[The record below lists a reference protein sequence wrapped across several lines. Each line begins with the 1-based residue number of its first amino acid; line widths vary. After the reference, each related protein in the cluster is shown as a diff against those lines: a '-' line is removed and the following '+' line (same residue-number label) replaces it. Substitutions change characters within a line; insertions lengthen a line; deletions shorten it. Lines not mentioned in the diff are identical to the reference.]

1 MAEIKRGKPEAIFQL
16 FTTVAPSF
24 FTGSGLFIER
34 YEAVVTDIGLVQ
46 NSPLHEELDQTV
58 TAVSRFLEMATLG
71 DVVARLKSFA
81 PDVVVSDIS
90 PLGIVAAKEAGIRSV
105 QVENFTWDWIYEGYR
120 DRHNG
125 FNPLI
130 EKLRTIFHLAD
141 IRIQCEPVT
150 DRASAGPASGL
161 YLVPPI
167 ARALKAGWSLPSPL
181 TAGERYVLVSLGGIK
196 SELPFLERLADYPN
210 TTFVIAG
217 EQTKRMG
224 NVVSF
229 ASDDERFY
237 HPNLVAAATTVVS
250 KAGYSTVA
258 EVYHSGVPFIVVER
272 PAFRE
277 SEPLIQFISELNPTL
292 PISQGEFDSGAWLR
306 LLDDPRLTTIS
317 QPSRL
322 LAPSRIN
329 GAVSAARIILAN
341 AERSANSLT
350 EES

>member
-1 MAEIKRGKPEAIFQL
+1 MAEIKRQKPEALFQL

-24 FTGSGLFIER
+24 FTGSGLFVER

-58 TAVSRFLEMATLG
+58 TTVSRFLEMANIG
-71 DVVARLKSFA
+71 DVVARLQSFS

-105 QVENFTWDWIYEGYR
+105 LVENFTWDWIYEGYR
-120 DRHNG
+120 HRHNG
-125 FNPLI
+125 FDPLI
-130 EKLRTIFHLAD
+130 EKLRTILDLAD
-141 IRIQCEPVT
+141 TRIQCEPVT
-150 DRASAGPASGL
+150 DRATVGPASKL
-161 YLVPPI
+161 HLVPPI
-167 ARALKAGWSLPSPL
+167 ARMLQAGWSLPFPL

-196 SELPFLERLADYPN
+196 SELPFLERLSGYPN

-217 EQTKRMG
+217 EQTKRIG

-229 ASDDERFY
+229 ASGDERFY
-237 HPNLVAAATTVVS
+237 HPNLVAAATIVVS

-277 SEPLIQFISELNPTL
+277 SEPLIQFISDHNPTL
-292 PISQGEFDSGAWLR
+292 PIAQGEFDSGAWLR
-306 LLDDPRLTTIS
+306 LLEDPRLKTVS
-317 QPSRL
+317 PSRL
-322 LAPSRIN
+322 VAPIREN
-329 GAVSAARIILAN
+329 GAVRVARIILAN
-341 AERSANSLT
+341 TERSTDSWT
-350 EES
+350 EAS